1 MPKRTSGDK
10 HGKAKKSGDVNQP
23 VRESTEPPDFETAA
37 IDFLSQLKSEIGS
50 KEGKVEIAGKS
61 KPGKKPKR

>member
-37 IDFLSQLKSEIGS
+37 IDFLSQLKSEMGS
-50 KEGKVEIAGKS
+50 KGKIEIGGKS
-61 KPGKKPKR
+61 KPRKKPKR